1 MDIKSL
7 LNKNQYEAV
16 MQTEGPVL
24 VLAGAGSGKTRV
36 VTYKLAHLINDLGV
50 SPYNILAITFTNKA
64 ANEMKDRASSIL
76 NRPVDGLW
84 IGTFHSIC
92 VRILRKH
99 YSSSFTIYDT
109 ADTTNLIKRI
119 IKDFDYDT
127 DTFKASSIRYEIS
140 DYKNR
145 GRGVNDY
152 MTDAGADYYRERIG
166 KVFAEYL
173 SLIHISEPTRRPG

>member
-1 MDIKSL
+1 M
-7 LNKNQYEAV
+7 
-16 MQTEGPVL
+16 
-24 VLAGAGSGKTRV
+24 
-36 VTYKLAHLINDLGV
+36 
-50 SPYNILAITFTNKA
+50 
-64 ANEMKDRASSIL
+64 
-76 NRPVDGLW
+76 
-84 IGTFHSIC
+84 GTFHSIC

-145 GRGVNDY
+145 GKGVH
-152 MTDAGADYYRERIG
+152 
-166 KVFAEYL
+166 EYL
-173 SLIHISEPTRRPG
+173 TDTGLIIIGRELAGFSKSMKRG